1 MTSSRSLRVT
11 LEALAQGLAEP
22 PASDD
27 HSTVDRW
34 TWFSGLYADQTWGL
48 VAAIPGFP
56 RIAADQIAGACRATA
71 SGTATVDQW
80 RAIDSL
86 AASGLAATQTRSLT
100 LAWSAAIDT
109 ATDAFDYLA
118 GHDFGGLEAI
128 LGAFEAVLTQYPA
141 PVAAAF
147 VDGALTAWARQL
159 DPSLR
164 RAA

>member
-1 MTSSRSLRVT
+1 MAGYRLPRGVGAGRNADAQ
-11 LEALAQGLAEP
+11 LDPRLA
-22 PASDD
+22 
-27 HSTVDRW
+27 
-34 TWFSGLYADQTWGL
+34 
-48 VAAIPGFP
+48 
-56 RIAADQIAGACRATA
+56 
-71 SGTATVDQW
+71 
-80 RAIDSL
+80 
-86 AASGLAATQTRSLT
+86 
-100 LAWSAAIDT
+100 AAIDT